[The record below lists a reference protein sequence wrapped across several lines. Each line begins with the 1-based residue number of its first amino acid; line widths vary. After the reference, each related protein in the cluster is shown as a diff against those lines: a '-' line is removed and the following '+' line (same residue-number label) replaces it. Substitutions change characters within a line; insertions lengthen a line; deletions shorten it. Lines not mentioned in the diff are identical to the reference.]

1 MYPLRRWIRAALCLL
16 LVAGCSPHP
25 IYRGEQGPGPRKSS
39 SSPARSSRNSAK
51 PPPVIKPP
59 LPAAHP
65 LDLDKVS
72 TKNAYQIGLAS
83 YYGKKFHGRKTANGE
98 TFNMYKLTAAHRV
111 LPLGTMIKVTNLE
124 NGRWVEVKVNDRGP
138 FIEGRILDLSFAAGL
153 ELEMVKSGTAKVMIE
168 ITRTVD

>member
-16 LVAGCSPHP
+16 LVAGCTPHP
-25 IYRGEQGPGPRKSS
+25 IYRDEQGQGPRKSS

-51 PPPVIKPP
+51 PPR
-59 LPAAHP
+59 PAAHP
-65 LDLDKVS
+65 VDFDKVS

-98 TFNMYKLTAAHRV
+98 TFNMYKLSAAHRV

-138 FIEGRILDLSFAAGL
+138 FVEGRILDLSFAAGL

-168 ITRTVD
+168 ITRAVD

>member
-16 LVAGCSPHP
+16 LVAGCTPHP
-25 IYRGEQGPGPRKSS
+25 IYRAEQGTGPRKSA
-39 SSPARSSRNSAK
+39 SSPARSSRNSSK
-51 PPPVIKPP
+51 PHQ
-59 LPAAHP
+59 PAAHP
-65 LDLDKVS
+65 VDLDKVS

-111 LPLGTMIKVTNLE
+111 LPLGTMIMVTNLE

-138 FIEGRILDLSFAAGL
+138 FVEGRILDLSFAAGL
-153 ELEMVKSGTAKVMIE
+153 ELEMVKRGTAKVMIE
-168 ITRTVD
+168 ITRAVD